1 MVLTEEKY
9 SPLMITGSLLSWS
22 IEMETLE
29 KEKVTSHY

>member
-1 MVLTEEKY
+1 
-9 SPLMITGSLLSWS
+9 MITGSLLSWS